1 MRIIICLILLVNL
14 ISPGRA
20 DPILQDWIEDV
31 LQGYPGIFG
40 VAIENLISRE
50 ITLVNGELKF
60 PTASTIKVPIM
71 VEVFQQI
78 DQGKLSLDDTF
89 IIREEDKVG
98 GSGTLQN
105 KTGDIPIT
113 LGEALELM
121 ISISDNTASNVCIDA
136 VGGLWEGINRINC
149 SMEELGLSYTRLMNK
164 LMGFSTKRNYPD
176 SLRYG
181 VGVTRPVDMMLLLE
195 KIYRKEAAS
204 PESCQ
209 QMLEILKR
217 GTGKSMLLRN
227 LPEGTLVAHKNGTV
241 SGVRAD
247 MGIIF
252 SPAGP
257 LIVCA
262 FTEENKNDGLATE
275 KIGEVTRLVYDYYNP

>member
-71 VEVFQQI
+71 VEVFRQT
-78 DQGKLSLDDTF
+78 DQDKLSLEDTF

-105 KTGDIPIT
+105 KTGEIPIT

-136 VGGLWEGINRINC
+136 VGGLWEGINRINL

-195 KIYRKEAAS
+195 KIYQREAAS

-217 GTGKSMLLRN
+217 GTGKNMLLRN

-257 LIVCA
+257 LSVCA
-262 FTEENKNDGLATE
+262 VTEENKNDGLATE